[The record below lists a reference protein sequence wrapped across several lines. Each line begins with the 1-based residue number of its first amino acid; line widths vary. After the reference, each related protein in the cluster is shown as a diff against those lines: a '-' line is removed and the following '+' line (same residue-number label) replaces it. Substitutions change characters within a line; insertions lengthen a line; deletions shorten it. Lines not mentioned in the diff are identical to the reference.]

1 MAKLNAELTKAL
13 NTADM
18 KARFAKLGTDV
29 RTGTPE
35 SLGSWMQVEQAKWA
49 KVVRESGTKFE

>member
-1 MAKLNAELTKAL
+1 
-13 NTADM
+13 M

-35 SLGSWMQVEQAKWA
+35 ALGGWLQTEQAKWA
-49 KVVRESGTKFE
+49 KVVKDSGVKFN